1 MTAKEVFT
9 HKWKEGDL
17 AFIITSEY
25 SYDLGRHRPKEL
37 KKVRVKKVV
46 LKDDNFSATLLI
58 TFICENKEQIRVM
71 IEEYKY
77 EEHNHEVVNISEG
90 NKVYL
95 NDIVAEREYK
105 RMVKSWN
112 NKLTDKIEKLNKL
125 FVKDEK

>member
-1 MTAKEVFT
+1 MTAKEVLT

-25 SYDLGRHRPKEL
+25 SYDLGRRRPKEL
-37 KKVRVKKVV
+37 KKARVEKMV
-46 LKDDNFSATLLI
+46 LKEDDFSSTLLI
-58 TFICENKEQIRVM
+58 TFVCENKERIRVT

-77 EEHNHEVVNISEG
+77 NHNRMAVNISEES
-90 NKVYL
+90 KVYL

-112 NKLTDKIEKLNKL
+112 GKLTEKIKNLNKL